1 MDAYRLNV
9 KLYLEAGDGFAQASL
24 IPIFHR
30 WIRDRELGDELLIDV
45 ADYKHVPD
53 GPGVMLIGH
62 EAHYAVDEMDGRPGL
77 VYARTRPAS
86 GSFGERL
93 RAAVASALRAARKL
107 EDEPSLSGLKFS
119 GDRLAVRIDDRL
131 LAPDGDETFAAVE
144 PELRALLA
152 ELYGGV
158 DFRLRREE
166 DAGGGFG
173 VQVEVDSGPGVAALL
188 DRV

>member
-9 KLYLEAGDGFAQASL
+9 KLYLETGDGFEQESL

-62 EAHYAVDEMDGRPGL
+62 EAHYAVDEQDGRPGL
-77 VYARTRPAS
+77 VYARKRPAS

-93 RAAVASALRAARKL
+93 RAAFRQALAAARKL
-107 EDEPSLSGLKFS
+107 ESEPSLDGLKVA
-119 GDRLAVRIDDRL
+119 GDRLAFRIDDRL

-144 PELRALLA
+144 PGLRAVLA

-166 DAGGGFG
+166 GHGGRFG
-173 VQVEVDSGPGVAALL
+173 VQVEADSGLGAALL